1 MDMKNLKRLKNTP
14 SFMKHTTILTLFAAL
29 LLSACG
35 REPRSGQGSLPHLAA
50 QGTAT
55 QLMVD
60 GKPLLMLGGELG
72 NSTAADAPGLDTVF
86 ARLHRM
92 GLNTVL
98 TPAYWELLEPE
109 EGRFDFTAID
119 AAISAARAHR
129 LKLVLLWFGAWK
141 NSMSCY
147 APLWVK
153 ENYTK
158 YPRARSKSG
167 RPLEIMTP
175 FSDSNLAAD
184 RRAFAALMEHIA
196 RTDAAEHTVIM
207 VQVENEIGMI
217 PDARDYSPEATARFH
232 APVPRRLTD
241 YLTAHEADL
250 HPALRARWAAN
261 GRQAEGSWQKVF
273 GEGLETD
280 EIFMAYHYGLFVEE
294 VARAGKEAC
303 ALPMYLNAALNSR
316 GRKPGQYPS
325 AGPLAHLL
333 DVWRAAAP
341 SIDFLAPDV
350 YDPGFTDWCAQYH
363 ASGNPLFIPEI
374 RMSDDNAA
382 KAFYAFGEH
391 DAMGFSPFSIEN
403 ARTSP
408 LTKGYGV
415 LRQLAPLLA
424 EAQGKGKT
432 CGFLLDR
439 DSAWRMAELGGY
451 RLLGQHVYAF
461 GWSPQARDGSP
472 WPEAGALVIHL
483 SDDEFLVA
491 GSGVAVTFLSADSD
505 SAVAGIGYIDKV
517 TVADGKITPI
527 QRLNGDQS
535 HQGRHLRIE
544 VGEWSIQRIKLY
556 RYE

>member
-1 MDMKNLKRLKNTP
+1 MKA
-14 SFMKHTTILTLFAAL
+14 TTILTFFAAL
-29 LLSACG
+29 ALSGCVRA
-35 REPRSGQGSLPHLAA
+35 PRPGAGSLPHLAK

-60 GKPLLMLGGELG
+60 GQPFLMLGGELG
-72 NSTAADAPGLDTVF
+72 NSTAADLAGLDSVF
-86 ARLHRM
+86 ARLHDM

-98 TPAYWELLEPE
+98 TPAYWELIEPE
-109 EGRFDFTAID
+109 EGRFDFTAIN
-119 AAISAARAHR
+119 AAISAARAHS

-153 ENYTK
+153 EDYRK
-158 YPRARSKSG
+158 YPRARAKSG
-167 RPLEIMTP
+167 RPLEMMTP

-184 RRAFAALMEHIA
+184 RRAFAALMAHIA
-196 RTDAAEHTVIM
+196 RTDAAERTVIM

-217 PDARDYSPEATARFH
+217 PDARDYSREATERFH
-232 APVPRRLTD
+232 APVPRRLLD
-241 YLTAHEADL
+241 YLTAREATL
-250 HPALRARWAAN
+250 HPALRAQWVAN
-261 GRQAEGSWQKVF
+261 GRQTNGSWPNVF
-273 GEGLETD
+273 GEGPETD

-325 AGPLAHLL
+325 AGPLAHLI

-341 SIDFLAPDV
+341 SIDFIAPDI
-350 YDPGFTDWCAQYH
+350 YDPGFADWCAQYH

-382 KAFYAFGEH
+382 KVFYAFGAH
-391 DAMGFSPFSIEN
+391 DAMGFSPFSIED
-403 ARTSP
+403 ARASP
-408 LTKGYGV
+408 LAKSYGA

-424 EAQGKGKT
+424 RAQGKGQT

-439 DSAWRMAELGGY
+439 DSAWRTAELGGY
-451 RLLGQHVYAF
+451 RLLAQHVYAF
-461 GWSPQARDGSP
+461 GWSPKASDGSP

-483 SDDEFLVA
+483 AADEFLVA
-491 GSGVAVTFLSADSD
+491 GAGIAITFSCAD
-505 SAVAGIGYIDKV
+505 SAVAGIAYVDKL
-517 TVADGKITPI
+517 TVDRGNLTTAY
-527 QRLNGDQS
+527 RLNGDQT

-544 VGEWSIQRIKLY
+544 VGDWGIRRVKLY